1 LRYQPTAS
9 RQPAAVTK
17 RGKEDEAKKML
28 SHRLADER
36 DRDRRRTSDR
46 NRRAAQFRPPRT
58 SPRHL
63 MAAPTLRWAAIRLR
77 KLFS

>member
-1 LRYQPTAS
+1 
-9 RQPAAVTK
+9 
-17 RGKEDEAKKML
+17 ML

-46 NRRAAQFRPPRT
+46 NRRAAQLRPPRT